1 MCQKAKPKKKNGFP
15 FTLGL
20 NSSLVRMVFL
30 CAFDTAPGSCGFS
43 CFFFFL
49 SPLWISREMK
59 TFAFAGLDRA
69 LIFNVLPSGL
79 FAVIIC

>member
-1 MCQKAKPKKKNGFP
+1 MCQKAKPKKIGFP

-20 NSSLVRMVFL
+20 NSSFVRMVFL

-43 CFFFFL
+43 WYFFL

-69 LIFNVLPSGL
+69 LILNECSGL
-79 FAVIIC
+79 FAALIC